1 MAAQDGGPSGG
12 LDRVVLAELL
22 GRFHAAVGDAAQT
35 ARPGGGGPD
44 RFSQWTAAEQG
55 EGPPL
60 AAVVGVLGPLP
71 PDAVAALGVGIATE
85 LARMHTAGTLHRRLT
100 PSNVLLPETGPR
112 LVYSGVPHAMDGATI
127 TDLDGSPLVLGY
139 LTPEQVLG
147 QRVGPETDVFA
158 LGGVLAFAA
167 SGVPPFGSDE
177 PLSVLYRIVNEDPAL
192 DAVPDSLRGLVKAC
206 LSKLP
211 AQRPTLQTLT
221 ARATGVLRDAR
232 GAKGRTK
239 DVRGAAP
246 APSAP
251 AQLIPTQL
259 TPAQLPSTQLPSTQ
273 LAPVQLTSPPVPVA
287 HRRRRRSA
295 NLAVLATVIIGVAAA
310 FLVRGV
316 AESSTTSSGQSGVV
330 LVVPTA
336 TATATA
342 TVTMTATATATT
354 TATTVVPTTAPLP
367 GVFLAGLGCPTSPWA
382 STTESVAPSGALVPK
397 LGGGLADCGGRAIA
411 FLKTGATAP
420 GPSSF
425 AWTFRLGAP
434 AHCTLSVY
442 VANVDASSGYAHYRL
457 LIPASNPT
465 TTVVFQINQSAAK
478 GQWVA
483 APELAGLSLP
493 DGSVQLVLTDAGAY
507 PGDHFHVTASAVQ
520 ASCSPAA

>member
-1 MAAQDGGPSGG
+1 MAAQDGGSGG
-12 LDRVVLAELL
+12 RLDRVVLAELL
-22 GRFHAAVGDAAQT
+22 DRFHAVIGDAAQA
-35 ARPGGGGPD
+35 ARPGSGGPD

-60 AAVVGVLGPLP
+60 YAVVDMLGPLP
-71 PDAVAALGVGIATE
+71 PDAVAALAVAIAAE
-85 LARMHTAGTLHRRLT
+85 LARIHAAGTLHRRLT
-100 PSNVLLPETGPR
+100 PSNVLLPESGPR
-112 LVYSGVPHAMDGATI
+112 LVYSGVPHTVDGATI

-147 QRVGPETDVFA
+147 QPVGPETDVFA

-167 SGVPPFGSDE
+167 SGSPPFGSDE
-177 PLSVLYRIVNEDPAL
+177 PLSVLYRIVNEEPSL

-221 ARATGVLRDAR
+221 ARATGVLKDAR
-232 GAKGRTK
+232 GGRGRSK
-239 DVRGAAP
+239 DVRSDVRGAVQI
-246 APSAP
+246 
-251 AQLIPTQL
+251 AQQQL
-259 TPAQLPSTQLPSTQ
+259 LPQPREPVLE
-273 LAPVQLTSPPVPVA
+273 PVQLTSTAIPVA

-295 NLAVLATVIIGVAAA
+295 NVAVLATVIIGVAAA

-316 AESSTTSSGQSGVV
+316 AESSPPSSGQSGVM

-342 TVTMTATATATT
+342 TPTATAMATATVTATSTVTATATAGA
-354 TATTVVPTTAPLP
+354 ATIAPLP
-367 GVFLAGLGCPTSPWA
+367 GMFLAGPGCPTSPWA
-382 STTESVAPSGALVPK
+382 STTESVAASGALVPR
-397 LGGGLADCGGRAIA
+397 LGGGFADCGGRAIA
-411 FLKTGATAP
+411 FLKTGSTTP

-425 AWTFRLGAP
+425 AWTFRFGVSAR
-434 AHCTLSVY
+434 CTLSVY

-457 LIPASNPT
+457 LIPAANPT
-465 TTVVFQINQSAAK
+465 KTVFFQINQSAAK

-493 DGSVQLVLTDAGAY
+493 DGSVQLVLTDASAY
-507 PGDHFHVTASAVQ
+507 TGDHFHVTASAVQ